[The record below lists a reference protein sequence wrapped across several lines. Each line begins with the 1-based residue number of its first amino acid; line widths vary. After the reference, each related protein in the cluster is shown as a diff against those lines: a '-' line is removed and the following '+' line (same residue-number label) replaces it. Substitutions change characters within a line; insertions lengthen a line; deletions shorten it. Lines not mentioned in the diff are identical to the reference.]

1 MDHGQKEHCH
11 CGVLL
16 IILLIL
22 VEILPSGSLNHSKTV
37 EHKAEVSK
45 EGLGVF
51 LVSSVA
57 WWEAASSKELVRL
70 ASVSY
75 NSEELRTEL
84 ASCSSALA
92 LSQYGFLVAAAAA
105 HCCSLFLLLKSPEE
119 FIKVHAAHQ
128 AYTKRTKSAAAW
140 T

>member
-1 MDHGQKEHCH
+1 M
-11 CGVLL
+11 
-16 IILLIL
+16 
-22 VEILPSGSLNHSKTV
+22 

-51 LVSSVA
+51 LVFSVA
-57 WWEAASSKELVRL
+57 WWEAASWKELVRL

-105 HCCSLFLLLKSPEE
+105 AHCCSLFLLLKSPEE
-119 FIKVHAAHQ
+119 FIKMHAAHQ